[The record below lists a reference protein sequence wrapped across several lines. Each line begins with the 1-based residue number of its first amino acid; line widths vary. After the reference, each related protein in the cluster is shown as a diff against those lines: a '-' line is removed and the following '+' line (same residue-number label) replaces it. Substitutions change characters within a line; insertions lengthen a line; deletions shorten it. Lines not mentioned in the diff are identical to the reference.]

1 MNTSVKQGS
10 VIVGVD
16 GSAGGAVALEWAA
29 HHASARHRPLV
40 LAHGAGDPTASSR
53 FVGTQEARQRLRHDA
68 HLVTDHALGV
78 VHTLAPT
85 VDVQVTAPLHDAR
98 QVLLELSD
106 RASIVVV
113 GTRGRGPLG
122 ALLLGSVSTA
132 VAEHATC
139 PVAVVRA
146 DTHDTPERRAA
157 VVVGVEAGATSQDAL
172 ELAFDLASTERR
184 PLRVV
189 HSWSDVDLYVDRSS
203 LEQQTARADSHQRLL
218 AEALAGF
225 AEKYPDVAVTRHIPD
240 SSPIQSLV
248 AMSRDAAMVVVGSR
262 GLVGLRAVLGS
273 VSRDVVQRAE
283 CTVVVARS

>member
-1 MNTSVKQGS
+1 M
-10 VIVGVD
+10 
-16 GSAGGAVALEWAA
+16 
-29 HHASARHRPLV
+29 
-40 LAHGAGDPTASSR
+40 
-53 FVGTQEARQRLRHDA
+53 
-68 HLVTDHALGV
+68 
-78 VHTLAPT
+78 
-85 VDVQVTAPLHDAR
+85 
-98 QVLLELSD
+98 
-106 RASIVVV
+106 
-113 GTRGRGPLG
+113 
-122 ALLLGSVSTA
+122 STA
-132 VAEHATC
+132 VAEHATS

-157 VVVGVEAGATSQDAL
+157 VVVGVEGGATSQDAL

-225 AEKYPDVAVTRHIPD
+225 AEKYPDVVVTRHIPD

-248 AMSRDAAMVVVGSR
+248 AMSRDAAVVVVGSR